1 MLPWWVLNTR
11 ARSIRVTF
19 ANIFVV
25 QYTCT
30 RIKFNFGRAIGIASR
45 LISEN
50 TEFNSPHVYKGSLAL
65 IGRAFGC

>member
-50 TEFNSPHVYKGSLAL
+50 TEFNSPHVYGAYV
-65 IGRAFGC
+65 GQRAKIA